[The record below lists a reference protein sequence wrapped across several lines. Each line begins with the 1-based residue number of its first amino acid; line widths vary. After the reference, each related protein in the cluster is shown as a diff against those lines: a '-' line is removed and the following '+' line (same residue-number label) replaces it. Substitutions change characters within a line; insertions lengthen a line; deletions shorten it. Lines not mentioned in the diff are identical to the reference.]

1 MDIIMAG
8 ARSEK
13 NRGEE
18 SIASGSRGRVS
29 ETGRLSLPADLRRA
43 VGLEKGGLVR
53 IEVIDGAIRIKTM
66 KDVKEKVREIARS
79 TGLVENASV
88 DDFLTWRA
96 GERKA
101 ETGGVQGDEE

>member
-8 ARSEK
+8 AHSGKIQSED
-13 NRGEE
+13 GA
-18 SIASGSRGRVS
+18 ASGSRGRVS
-29 ETGRLSLPADLRRA
+29 ATGRLSLPAELRRA

-66 KDVKEKVREIARS
+66 KDVKDKVRALAHS
-79 TGLVENASV
+79 TGLADSASV
-88 DDFLTWRA
+88 DKFLSWRA

-101 ETGGVQGDEE
+101 ETGGAKVAEE

>member
-1 MDIIMAG
+1 MAG
-8 ARSEK
+8 ARNEK

-18 SIASGSRGRVS
+18 ITVSGSRGRVS
-29 ETGRLSLPADLRRA
+29 GTGRLSLPADLRRA

-79 TGLVENASV
+79 TGLADNASV
-88 DDFLTWRA
+88 GDFLSWRA
-96 GERKA
+96 GERQA
-101 ETGGVQGDEE
+101 ETGGVEVDEK

>member
-1 MDIIMAG
+1 MDIIMSG

-18 SIASGSRGRVS
+18 SIVSGSRGRVS

-66 KDVKEKVREIARS
+66 KDVKDKVRALAHS
-79 TGLVENASV
+79 TGLSDSASV
-88 DDFLTWRA
+88 GDFLSWRA

-101 ETGGVQGDEE
+101 ETGGAEVAEE